1 MRIAILGNSGSG
13 KSTLA
18 RWLAARSDAPLLDL
32 DTLAWEPQKIAVAR
46 PAAAAVR
53 DVQSFCAANASWV
66 VEGCYADL
74 IRAAL
79 EFSPLLIFLDPG
91 EAQCLANCRTRAWE
105 PHKYGSKAAQ
115 DERLPF
121 LLAWVGAY
129 YARAGELSHAG
140 HVATYAAYQEPKH
153 RLTEPPCLNPPAAEL
168 VALLD

>member
-18 RWLAARSDAPLLDL
+18 RWLTARAHAPLLDL

-46 PAAAAVR
+46 PAAAALR
-53 DVQSFCAANASWV
+53 DVQCFCVANVSWV

-79 EFSPLLIFLDPG
+79 EFSAVLLFLDPAG
-91 EAQCLANCRTRAWE
+91 TAPPTAAPAPGRTSSSR
-105 PHKYGSKAAQ
+105 AAQ
-115 DERLPF
+115 DERVAY
-121 LLAWVGAY
+121 LLDWVRAY
-129 YARAGELSHAG
+129 YTRAGELSHAG
-140 HVATYAAYQEPKH
+140 HVATYEDYRGPKH
-153 RLTEPPCLNPPAAEL
+153 RFTQPLRLNPPAAEV